1 MWTSSI
7 RLTPTEIPC
16 PEPIERVLP
25 GIPLQVKAEAQ
36 GKSGW
41 GTGGMATKLTA
52 AQIATAAGVTVVIT
66 NGKRPEQIPAIL
78 AGEAIGTRFDP
89 APQPASARKR
99 WIAYGLIPEGS
110 LTLDE
115 GAVRAVCEQGR
126 SLLPA
131 GITAISGE
139 FEAGAAVRLCDP
151 SGQEVARGLVN
162 YSAEEL
168 RQIKGKKTAEIPR
181 ILGYE
186 GVDTAVH
193 RDNLAL
199 LN

>member
-1 MWTSSI
+1 
-7 RLTPTEIPC
+7 
-16 PEPIERVLP
+16 
-25 GIPLQVKAEAQ
+25 
-36 GKSGW
+36 
-41 GTGGMATKLTA
+41 
-52 AQIATAAGVTVVIT
+52 
-66 NGKRPEQIPAIL
+66 L
-78 AGEAIGTRFDP
+78 APRFEP
-89 APQPASARKR
+89 APQPVSARKR

-115 GAVRAVCEQGR
+115 GAVRAICEQGR

-131 GITAISGE
+131 GITDVSGD

-151 SGQEVARGLVN
+151 SGREVGRGLVN

-168 RQIKGKKTAEIPR
+168 RRIKGKKTAEIPY

-193 RDNLAL
+193 RDNLVL
-199 LN
+199 LE